1 MLRWGI
7 DVLGSTQ
14 LTEPVAASTG
24 RVSLLEPAG
33 YYASNL
39 GSLANKAADTIIKA
53 VAVNKD
59 AV

>member
-33 YYASNL
+33 CYASNL
-39 GSLANKAADTIIKA
+39 GSLANKAADTIMKA